1 MQAGGTPHTPPAEPA
16 PEVVAERPDW
26 IVIAKPPGWHA
37 VDQAGN
43 PGARTIE
50 GWLRTARPE
59 HAALHEAGLVHRL
72 DEGTSGCLVAARTPA
87 SQERLRAAFASAQAT
102 HKEYLALAQGGLLAE
117 GSFRLY
123 FSSRHK
129 GSKKVTVRHEGQAP
143 ECGRCRWR
151 VLARAVD
158 GVHDCVEVELV
169 GRGRRH
175 QVRAGLAHLG
185 HPLRGDALYG
195 GDCTQDAS
203 AALHAWRVTVD
214 GETIECPP
222 DARYAAAVTDPT
234 SRPRP

>member
-1 MQAGGTPHTPPAEPA
+1 MQPDNHSVNPPATTA
-16 PEVVAERPDW
+16 PSVIAERPDW
-26 IVIAKPPGWHA
+26 VVVAKPAGWHS
-37 VDQAGN
+37 VEQAGN

-50 GWLRTARPE
+50 GWLRAARPD

-72 DEGTSGCLVAARTPA
+72 DEGTSGCLVAARSA
-87 SQERLRAAFASAQAT
+87 AAQERMRAAFASAQAT
-102 HKEYLALAQGGLLAE
+102 HKEYLALAHGGLSAE

-158 GVHDCVEVELV
+158 GVHDCVEVEVV

-195 GDCTQDAS
+195 GDCTRDTG

-214 GETIECPP
+214 GETVECPP
-222 DARYAAAVTDPT
+222 DARYALPVTAP
-234 SRPRP
+234 SARPLP